1 MHVPEARQWIPERG
15 GRRWAIEVGGGKDEV
30 AGGGVVE
37 VEG

>member
-15 GRRWAIEVGGGKDEV
+15 RRRWGVEVGGGKSGV

-37 VEG
+37 VE